1 MVTAELIEYLKRGR
15 PAHRQVVKEIIAA
28 LQSLPGWRTDAPPKD
43 RMFLARIK
51 GVPGT
56 TICQYSPSDNGFVWP
71 NFCVNMIAGEWNDFY
86 FETEHSPA
94 GEIEAWMEVSG

>member
-1 MVTAELIEYLKRGR
+1 MTTTDLIDYLKQGR
-15 PAHRQVVKEIIAA
+15 PVHRKIVKEIIAA
-28 LQSLPGWRTDAPPKD
+28 LEAMKWRTDEPPRD

-94 GEIEAWMEVSG
+94 GEIEAWTEVPG